1 MALHAV
7 FLRLLKKKKETHT
20 HTHIYIYISQRIK
33 EDASI
38 LCDSEFRA

>member
-7 FLRLLKKKKETHT
+7 FLRLLKKKET